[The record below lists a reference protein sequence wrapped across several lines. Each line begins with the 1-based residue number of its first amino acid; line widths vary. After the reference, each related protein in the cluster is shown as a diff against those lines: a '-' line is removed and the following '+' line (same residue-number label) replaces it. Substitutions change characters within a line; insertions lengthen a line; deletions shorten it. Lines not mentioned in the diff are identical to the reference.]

1 MVNIESVSIR
11 GFKPHESTELPA
23 KNINILT
30 GKNNVG
36 KTSVLEAINLA
47 FQPTNI
53 RKYEENTDTLVNVN
67 SSDAQISCKVSGSAG
82 QPDLSDYTNLS
93 KEYSVTIRN
102 PSNQETL
109 KIFQELIHR
118 AVMNISFEYPNET
131 IDAENI
137 RPYKNIL
144 SNTAQKKISQEESK
158 ENLTQYYES
167 IVILERDD
175 KTIPFI
181 YLSDQYTELID
192 DIASATVSQI
202 EAHEDVSEDEMNELS
217 WLINRQMGS
226 LVIGRYGKSNFLGN
240 LNDHNGAKLISSL
253 DITNKNIESVENYSV
268 VLSEIED
275 DLRDYNIIQ
284 DLYDFSL
291 DNLVFETD
299 TGRYQLPYES
309 MGDGFKAITGLLWE
323 LEITD
328 RENQILLL
336 EEPENHM
343 HPGYIQKLVEFII
356 KIAQEEDIQF
366 FITTHNIDLID
377 EFLDPAR
384 SEAEKY
390 LSESLQVIQ
399 MGKYTSQVMDLEKAR
414 TQFEE
419 LHLDLRGE

>member
-1 MVNIESVSIR
+1 
-11 GFKPHESTELPA
+11 
-23 KNINILT
+23 
-30 GKNNVG
+30 
-36 KTSVLEAINLA
+36 
-47 FQPTNI
+47 
-53 RKYEENTDTLVNVN
+53 
-67 SSDAQISCKVSGSAG
+67 
-82 QPDLSDYTNLS
+82 
-93 KEYSVTIRN
+93 
-102 PSNQETL
+102 
-109 KIFQELIHR
+109 
-118 AVMNISFEYPNET
+118 MNISFEYPNET